1 MNSPQKFDQLLIEA
15 IDEGLST
22 LGEPIKNHLYIIL
35 EDDFS
40 ITKDAIPQ
48 QMEEFSKLLFRI
60 FGLSAYQL
68 EIQLMKK
75 LYAKISSSQQPDPR
89 SIDLSSKEM
98 TLSKYVQKMRES
110 FEITNPSNF

>member
-15 IDEGLST
+15 IDEGLSS

-40 ITKDAIPQ
+40 ITKDALPQ
-48 QMEEFSKLLFRI
+48 QMEEFSKLLFRF

-68 EIQLMKK
+68 EIQFMKK
-75 LYAKISSSQQPDPR
+75 LYAKISSSQQPEPR
-89 SIDLSSKEM
+89 SIDLSNKEM
-98 TLSKYVQKMRES
+98 TFSNYVQKMRES
-110 FEITNPSNF
+110 FEIPNLSNF